1 MQLRYA
7 AWYVASFA
15 PAAFI
20 PWICGTDDSMT
31 LPVKSMEFIV
41 MLPARAL
48 SARTWSPMIGEAV
61 PALSASGAS
70 SLQAAKSATVG
81 TSPSAVRVAAG
92 ETRRVRARVTTTL
105 DCRAMSYSFQEHPQK
120 GNESRHP
127 YRVVTRQEPASL
139 VVELQEPRHPPHL
152 LTGLSRASLRLG
164 FQPPLRTVRLGALV
178 EARCDASRG
187 PGVPCLGCL
196 MKTRRHRSPL
206 SPPQTRCEAS

>member
-20 PWICGTDDSMT
+20 PWICGSDDSMT

-48 SARTWSPMIGEAV
+48 LARTWSPTIGEAV
-61 PALSASGAS
+61 PALIAAGAS

-81 TSPSAVRVAAG
+81 TSPSAVRVAAS
-92 ETRRVRARVTTTL
+92 ETRRVRARVTATL

-139 VVELQEPRHPPHL
+139 VVELHEPRHPP
-152 LTGLSRASLRLG
+152 TSSRASLRLG
-164 FQPPLRTVRLGALV
+164 FQPPLRNVRLGALV

-187 PGVPCLGCL
+187 PGVPCLGCF
-196 MKTRRHRSPL
+196 MKTRRHLSPL
-206 SPPQTRCEAS
+206 

>member
-20 PWICGTDDSMT
+20 QWICGSDDSMT

-48 SARTWSPMIGEAV
+48 SARTWSPTIGEAV
-61 PALSASGAS
+61 PALIAAGAS

-81 TSPSAVRVAAG
+81 TSPSAVRVAAS
-92 ETRRVRARVTTTL
+92 ETRRVRARVTATL

-120 GNESRHP
+120 GNKSRCP

-139 VVELQEPRHPPHL
+139 VIELQEPRHPPPHL
-152 LTGLSRASLRLG
+152 LTGLSRPCLRLG
-164 FQPPLRTVRLGALV
+164 CQPPL
-178 EARCDASRG
+178 
-187 PGVPCLGCL
+187 P
-196 MKTRRHRSPL
+196 
-206 SPPQTRCEAS
+206 

>member
-20 PWICGTDDSMT
+20 PWICGSDDSMT

-48 SARTWSPMIGEAV
+48 LARAWSPTIGEAG
-61 PALSASGAS
+61 PALIAAGAS
-70 SLQAAKSATVG
+70 SLQAAKWARVG
-81 TSPSAVRVAAG
+81 PSPSAVRVAAS
-92 ETRRVRARVTTTL
+92 ERRRVRARVTATL

-120 GNESRHP
+120 GNKSRRP

-139 VVELQEPRHPPHL
+139 VVELHEPRHPPP
-152 LTGLSRASLRLG
+152 TSSRASPARLSAWSVRRP
-164 FQPPLRTVRLGALV
+164 FAHTVWALS
-178 EARCDASRG
+178 SRHVVTRAAA
-187 PGVPCLGCL
+187 PACLV
-196 MKTRRHRSPL
+196 
-206 SPPQTRCEAS
+206 